1 MQFKTKTVAKDKEGH
16 YIRIKRSIQKED
28 ITVENIYTRNIQT
41 AQYIRQMLTGIQGE
55 IHSSTLIIMDLK
67 IPPTWMDR
75 SSRQKVKKKK
85 KSFNCNYPVYN
96 FENSSGII

>member
-28 ITVENIYTRNIQT
+28 MTVENIYTRNIQT

-67 IPPTWMDR
+67 IPPT
-75 SSRQKVKKKK
+75 
-85 KSFNCNYPVYN
+85 
-96 FENSSGII
+96 